1 MFVDEPVYVFSLVI
15 WPFAILLLIGLLI
28 GLFFFVL
35 KMPKDLGIYLGW
47 LPSFAFLMLTI
58 FLSIL
63 FLIPLVLTLAVFITG
78 TALRIDKNKK
88 TKEREER
95 KLKEIDKMSINDL

>member
-1 MFVDEPVYVFSLVI
+1 MGEVTYSHATYLVI
-15 WPFAILLLIGLLI
+15 LPILILLTV

-47 LPSFAFLMLTI
+47 LPSLVFLMLTI
-58 FLSIL
+58 FSIHYL
-63 FLIPLVLTLAVFITG
+63 YWLVALVIVLAIYILG

-88 TKEREER
+88 IKEREEK